1 MGEVPIF
8 APMIPFHT
16 INSTW
21 TIFLDRDGVINR
33 DKEGDYIRN
42 VGEFVMLNRVDEA
55 IKILNDHFGLTIV
68 VTNQKGVG
76 KGLMTLED
84 LEGIHQLLLEQVA
97 VKNAKVDKIY
107 FCSSLDNNH
116 PNRKPQPGM
125 AHLAKADFPAIDLAK
140 SIMVGNRMSDMEFGR
155 NAGMYTVF
163 LATTHPETPFPHENI
178 DERFNSLIEF
188 AEKIALTKN

>member
-1 MGEVPIF
+1 
-8 APMIPFHT
+8 MIPFET
-16 INSTW
+16 IDKSW
-21 TIFLDRDGVINR
+21 TLFLDRDGVINR

-42 VGEFVMLNRVDEA
+42 KGEFVMLERADEA
-55 IKILNDHFGLTIV
+55 IYMLNNIFGLTVV

-84 LEGIHQLLLEQVA
+84 LNGIHELLVEQISA
-97 VKNAKVDKIY
+97 KHAKVDKIY
-107 FCSSLDNNH
+107 FCSSTDNNH

-125 AHLAKADFPAIDLAK
+125 AHLAKADFPQIDLAK
-140 SIMVGNRMSDMEFGR
+140 SIMVGNRLSDMEFGK

-163 LATTHPETPFPHENI
+163 LATTHPDTPFPHPLI

-188 AEKIALTKN
+188 AEKLHATKH